1 MSLSYMQKNPRE
13 SPGKPLELKDKFD
26 HVTRYKSI
34 HKMNCGGREGETRGV
49 GAVRDATR
57 RSRASAGDSTRR
69 SRASAGDSTQ
79 RSRASAGAKERHRVK
94 RVRAKTSEACTGSA
108 AGSEASV
115 PGPQCNCGGSRRTRP
130 QGDPGEQ
137 DSPPLCCFCSFPSRR
152 LFFETKV
159 ILKTKQPLFYM
170 REKSKMK
177 LRFPR

>member
-13 SPGKPLELKDKFD
+13 STGKPLELKDKFD
-26 HVTRYKSI
+26 HVTRCKSI
-34 HKMNCGGREGETRGV
+34 HRMNCGGREGETRGV
-49 GAVRDATR
+49 GAVRDTTR

-69 SRASAGDSTQ
+69 SRASAG
-79 RSRASAGAKERHRVK
+79 AKERHRVE

-137 DSPPLCCFCSFPSRR
+137 DSPPLCCFCGFPSRR

-159 ILKTKQPLFYM
+159 ILKTKPPLFYM